1 MWKGNSGRTTCG
13 SGRILQDMVT
23 GMMVIGYRLMEE
35 TPASEELTKQLQ
47 RTLALMEVGKLP
59 VSDAIHV
66 CIV

>member
-13 SGRILQDMVT
+13 SGTILQDMVI

-47 RTLALMEVGKLP
+47 RTLALWEAGKLP
-59 VSDAIHV
+59 VSDAIQV